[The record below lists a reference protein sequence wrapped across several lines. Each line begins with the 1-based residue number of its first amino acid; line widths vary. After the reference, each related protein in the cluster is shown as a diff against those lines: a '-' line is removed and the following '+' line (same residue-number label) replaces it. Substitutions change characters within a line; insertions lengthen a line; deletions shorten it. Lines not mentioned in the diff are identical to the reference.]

1 MSPANP
7 PIANGQWEPGA
18 SPAGRRWHRWALASV
33 VALAVVGFYAL
44 GLHRYFSWEYLHAH
58 LDLLR
63 NETQQHLLLALLLFA
78 LIYVSVTALSLPV
91 ATALGLTAGALFGRW
106 LGTGVVSLA
115 ATLGATLAFLGSRYL
130 FRDGVQRRF
139 GSRLAAI
146 NRGVEQD
153 GAYYLLTLRLVP
165 AFPFFLVNLGLGLTP
180 MRARTFAWVSLLGM
194 LPGTFLY
201 VNLGAELSRI
211 DSPRTALSPRMF
223 IPLALLGLVP
233 LALRLFLRWTRS
245 RRHHDEHGGHRGPGE
260 PAAAVP
266 CNDSGR

>member
-1 MSPANP
+1 MSPAEP
-7 PIANGQWEPGA
+7 TISTGQWEPGA
-18 SPAGRRWHRWALASV
+18 SPVRRCWPRWVLATGAV
-33 VALAVVGFYAL
+33 LAILGFYAL

-63 NETQQHLLLALLLFA
+63 NETQQHLLLRLLLFA
-78 LIYVSVTALSLPV
+78 LVYVSVTALSLPV
-91 ATALGLTAGALFGRW
+91 ASALGLTAGALFGRW

-165 AFPFFLVNLGLGLTP
+165 AFPFFLVNLGTGLTP

-201 VNLGAELSRI
+201 VNLGAELGRI
-211 DSPRTALSPRMF
+211 DSARAALSPGLLVS
-223 IPLALLGLVP
+223 LALLGLVP
-233 LALRLFLRWTRS
+233 LALRLLLRWARS
-245 RRHHDEHGGHRGPGE
+245 RRHRGAHGGQGKPDE
-260 PAAAVP
+260 PAVAVP
-266 CNDSGR
+266 CDPFGR